1 MDTAEKPCYC
11 KRCRGERVRNLRYIE
26 RETIVSRTDDF
37 RQGGASDRTGS
48 GGGGGAPF
56 IKWPK
61 GADYAWVEGEVLNIW
76 EGKFGDSVTL
86 KITAHSKA
94 LVAKGR
100 GEDGEEV
107 MSRPTVGDE
116 VNVGLNSSALQDTL
130 SRDDKGK
137 VAHIAFEGW
146 EESKGGN
153 QYRLFTVLLME
164 DRAPS
169 SDNGATESE
178 PPKAEWGGVDE
189 QAEGFEESDPA
200 SLPF

>member
-1 MDTAEKPCYC
+1 MS
-11 KRCRGERVRNLRYIE
+11 
-26 RETIVSRTDDF
+26 REDGF
-37 RQGGASDRTGS
+37 RQGGGSDGNGG

-86 KITAHSKA
+86 KITANSKA

-100 GEDGEEV
+100 NEDGEEV

-130 SRDDKGK
+130 SKDDKGK
-137 VAHIAFEGW
+137 VVHISFDGV
-146 EESKGGN
+146 EEAKGGN
-153 QYRLFTVLLME
+153 QYRLFTVLLMD
-164 DRAPS
+164 DRALSP
-169 SDNGATESE
+169 DNDEPQSE
-178 PPKAEWGGVDE
+178 PP
-189 QAEGFEESDPA
+189 
-200 SLPF
+200 